1 MIVAQPATA
10 QSLTRRVTR
19 RLCRAYRG
27 HQTKESDKMAS
38 YLEWDAMEVDEKVDQ
53 LRKELDEV
61 LQANKKLEKAIEE
74 QNSVISK
81 MGFQIA
87 KLS

>member
-53 LRKELDEV
+53 LRL
-61 LQANKKLEKAIEE
+61 EE